1 MIQLFNFSGRRR
13 FCRSS
18 LVICLLFTV
27 YCLLFT
33 IQKAGAQFYNGYQMT
48 FGKNRVQFEQRIWS
62 FYKWKNFDTYFYLG
76 GQELAVFTGRSADAD
91 LDDIEKMLDY
101 KLDGRIQFII
111 YNKLSD
117 AKQSNIGLETD
128 ETVSNNIGGVTKIVG
143 NKVFLYFNGDHEAL
157 HRQIRAGIA
166 KVLLDQMMYGGDIKD
181 RLQNSALLSLPDWYL
196 SGLIS

>member
-1 MIQLFNFSGRRR
+1 MQFLKRHKFVGLLF
-13 FCRSS
+13 
-18 LVICLLFTV
+18 IIACLL
-27 YCLLFT
+27 LSS
-33 IQKAGAQFYNGYQMT
+33 KSDAQFYNGYQMT
-48 FGKNRVQFEQRIWS
+48 FGKNRVQYEQRFWS

-91 LDDIEKMLDY
+91 IEDIEKLLDY
-101 KLDGRIQFII
+101 KLDGRLQFII

-143 NKVFLYFNGDHEAL
+143 NKVFLYFTGDHEAL

-166 KVLLDQMMYGGDIKD
+166 KVLLDQMMYGGDVKD
-181 RLQNSALLSLPDWYL
+181 RIQ
-196 SGLIS
+196 